1 MKRNKKG
8 KKMKVSFDPLDD
20 NDRVQVVPNPE
31 PKVDRQHEPW
41 GFLDD
46 VKDHAPEEK

>member
-1 MKRNKKG
+1 MNDKKKN
-8 KKMKVSFDPLDD
+8 KKMKVAFDPLDD
-20 NDRVQVVPNPE
+20 NDRVQVVPNAE

-46 VKDHAPEEK
+46 IKDHAEEK